1 MKITKRQLKK
11 LIAEE
16 IAVVNKETI
25 EDTVLDILSIEGG
38 AAGEDPISA
47 ALEDLENEE
56 ISLPEEPIED
66 MISNVPGVK
75 RHADGDYVD
84 TTKLESKLRLTK
96 GQLKRIIKEEYVK
109 ILTEDENKKIPALVK
124 KYASASRTINQA
136 ISSALQKEP
145 NVDQEALGAAM
156 EDYYD
161 EMMGF

>member
-38 AAGEDPISA
+38 AAGEDPIAA

-66 MISNVPGVK
+66 MISNVAGVK
-75 RHADGDYVD
+75 RHTDGDYVD
-84 TTKLESKLRLTK
+84 TTKLESKLRITK

-136 ISSALQKEP
+136 ISSALQEEP
-145 NVDQEALGAAM
+145 NVDQEALDDAM
-156 EDYYD
+156 QDYYD